1 METITYK
8 NELLA
13 KTTESANLME
23 GERLFHSLVAKTS
36 KTWSPLGFKNS

>member
-1 METITYK
+1 MEWMFMETITYK

-23 GERLFHSLVAKTS
+23 GERLFQF
-36 KTWSPLGFKNS
+36 GC